1 MPEPTERPVLTRASG
16 LTAEQVLYVLNGCQ
30 TADLGQLAA
39 CVIVAEHT
47 PTDGEPEP
55 WPFRVGELLFLDLSR
70 MEYPSE
76 AEPEFLGAGR
86 DLSQW
91 DMHEGMSDCLAW
103 FGSDFESA
111 WLLARQL
118 AGGIPAGMYELSDGR
133 YYRPSDQAYAFER
146 WCSDPI
152 SFIRVGMWEP

>member
-1 MPEPTERPVLTRASG
+1 MTRANERPVLTRTSG

-30 TADLGQLAA
+30 TVDLGELAA

-70 MEYPSE
+70 MKYPSE
-76 AEPEFLGAGR
+76 IEPELLGTGR
-86 DLSQW
+86 DLSRW
-91 DMHEGMSDCLAW
+91 GMRDCMEW
-103 FGSDFESA
+103 FGHHFESA

-118 AGGIPAGMYELSDGR
+118 AEGMPAGMYELSDGR
-133 YYRPSDQAYAFER
+133 YYRPSDQEFAYDR
-146 WCSDPI
+146 WCSDPS
-152 SFIRVGMWEP
+152 SFSRVGAWKP